1 MNTKK
6 ILTITALVVLTILLA
21 SFTTNVSNSVKTLI
35 LVLSLILLSISQLI
49 PKLEKFN
56 TKYIYDIFHNDE
68 NKLIIVMP
76 AESDP
81 PNIEYIH
88 SNSNFKFKL
97 HSCPDNPG
105 HTFIY
110 ELLLETEYNE
120 KIQLLINEK
129 IFNVKVSKYPEF
141 KDEVIMSTIVYNEDN
156 YIRQWIQFHL
166 NIGVTRF
173 IIYDNSKINEKSS
186 NLKKVLSDFIEKGI
200 VVLIEWDYP
209 YMLPNSGISGQ
220 TTQQNH
226 SIYAFRNS
234 KYIGLFDID
243 EYINM
248 QNNTNITDFFDS
260 LIKNNK
266 INTNKIG
273 SFRFLNKF
281 FTNPDNLPVNGYDF
295 LSIYNC
301 KEIDKTGREKNFVIP
316 KNVET
321 FAVHMITKGKKMYN
335 VDSKLVYFNHY
346 QFLNKLTRGRDRSN
360 LQDKTILKHCKFLNP
375 K

>member
-1 MNTKK
+1 M
-6 ILTITALVVLTILLA
+6 V
-21 SFTTNVSNSVKTLI
+21 
-35 LVLSLILLSISQLI
+35 
-49 PKLEKFN
+49 
-56 TKYIYDIFHNDE
+56 H
-68 NKLIIVMP
+68 
-76 AESDP
+76 
-81 PNIEYIH
+81 
-88 SNSNFKFKL
+88 
-97 HSCPDNPG
+97 
-105 HTFIY
+105 
-110 ELLLETEYNE
+110 
-120 KIQLLINEK
+120 
-129 IFNVKVSKYPEF
+129 
-141 KDEVIMSTIVYNEDN
+141 NEDN

-173 IIYDNSKINEKSS
+173 IIYDNSKINDYKSYKSIEKSS

-200 VVLIEWDYP
+200 VVLIEWPYP
-209 YMLPNSGISGQ
+209 KRLKISGISGQ

-273 SFRFLNKF
+273 SFRLLNKF

-295 LSIYNC
+295 LSIYKC
-301 KEIDKTGREKNFVIP
+301 KEMTTTGCEKNFVIP

-321 FAVHMITKGKKMYN
+321 FSVHMITKGKKMYN

-346 QFLNKLTRGRDRSN
+346 QFLNKLKRGRDSSN
-360 LQDKTILKHCKFLNP
+360 LQDKTILKHCKFLNL